1 LAIPR
6 VSLRA
11 YRFYIRYITL
21 SDLCVCYYSVIR
33 DMVRL
38 EKGLD
43 ECLER
48 LKERCQKLHP
58 ELDVY
63 ADDDLDSIASS
74 TRGSVSMTTASGH
87 VARFGGQERA
97 VERLRNKLARTE
109 QESASLKQQ
118 VKELQALLGLLPE
131 ALNNQEHSE
140 EEKKLED
147 KESGRTPL
155 REGGVW
161 NLVRHLNFT
170 EKE

>member
-1 LAIPR
+1 
-6 VSLRA
+6 
-11 YRFYIRYITL
+11 
-21 SDLCVCYYSVIR
+21 
-33 DMVRL
+33 MVRL

-74 TRGSVSMTTASGH
+74 SRGSVSMATASGRVVRFGSQEGA
-87 VARFGGQERA
+87 VAR
-97 VERLRNKLARTE
+97 LRKKLASTE

-118 VKELQALLGLLPE
+118 VKELQALLGLLPK
-131 ALNNQEHSE
+131 AVKNQENSE

-147 KESGRTPL
+147 KEQEQRRAMS
-155 REGGVW
+155 EGGVW
-161 NLVRHLNFT
+161 HLVRHLKFT
-170 EKE
+170 EK

>member
-1 LAIPR
+1 
-6 VSLRA
+6 
-11 YRFYIRYITL
+11 
-21 SDLCVCYYSVIR
+21 
-33 DMVRL
+33 MVRL

-48 LKERCQKLHP
+48 LKERCQKLRP

-74 TRGSVSMTTASGH
+74 TRGSVSMTTASGR
-87 VARFGGQERA
+87 VVRFGSQEGA
-97 VERLRNKLARTE
+97 VERLRKKLASTE

-131 ALNNQEHSE
+131 AMKNQENSE
-140 EEKKLED
+140 EEKKLDD
-147 KESGRTPL
+147 KEQDHRIPL
-155 REGGVW
+155 SEGGVW
-161 NLVRHLNFT
+161 NLVRQLNFT